1 MDHRGGRSVPLGESG
16 NIISKGCAVDLVDED
31 AKERGGFVTRIGL
44 ESGVD
49 FDDKRGGYS

>member
-1 MDHRGGRSVPLGESG
+1 MDHCGGRSVPLGESG

-49 FDDKRGGYS
+49 FDDKRGGYG